1 LVVVGIIIA
10 GALAG
15 WSLWP
20 RKSEVPLPNSTGQ
33 AGDGLGINAVDAPQ
47 ERPTPST
54 PPPDS
59 IIGTSLKAA
68 SDRAAQGPAAASAAR
83 MVETLPSGEA
93 STPSIAE
100 TPATNDPSRGAPV
113 TGTELVIATEP
124 AGARV
129 TVNGI
134 GWGTAPITIRH
145 LPPGVQRI
153 RVSKDGYVS
162 EDRLV
167 NLRENQSSALD
178 LRLRNTP

>member
-1 LVVVGIIIA
+1 
-10 GALAG
+10 
-15 WSLWP
+15 
-20 RKSEVPLPNSTGQ
+20 
-33 AGDGLGINAVDAPQ
+33 
-47 ERPTPST
+47 
-54 PPPDS
+54 
-59 IIGTSLKAA
+59 
-68 SDRAAQGPAAASAAR
+68 
-83 MVETLPSGEA
+83 M
-93 STPSIAE
+93 
-100 TPATNDPSRGAPV
+100 